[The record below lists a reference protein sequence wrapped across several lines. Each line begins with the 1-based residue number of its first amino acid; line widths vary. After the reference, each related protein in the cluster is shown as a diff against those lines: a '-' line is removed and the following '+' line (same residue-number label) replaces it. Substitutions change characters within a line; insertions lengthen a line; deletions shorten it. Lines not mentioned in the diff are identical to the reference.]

1 MTSGDL
7 NEMLIREEAGLV
19 QDWPWLPVFWPS
31 TIGNINNGQNQ
42 VKSTIDKS
50 CLVTCK
56 NIHSV
61 HNKLFIVHNMILLG
75 GKKKVIINYL

>member
-19 QDWPWLPVFWPS
+19 QDWPWFPVFWPS
-31 TIGNINNGQNQ
+31 TIGNINNAQNQ
-42 VKSTIDKS
+42 VKNTIDKS

-61 HNKLFIVHNMILLG
+61 QNKLFIVHNMIPLG
-75 GKKKVIINYL
+75 GKKKVIIN